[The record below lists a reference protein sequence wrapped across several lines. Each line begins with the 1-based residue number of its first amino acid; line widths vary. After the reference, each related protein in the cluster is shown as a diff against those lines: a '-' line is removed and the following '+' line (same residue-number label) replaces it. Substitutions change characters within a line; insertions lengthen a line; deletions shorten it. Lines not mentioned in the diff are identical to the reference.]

1 MIREPSRVMLSISE
15 NIGLAFVDCGVGVE
29 LGVEF
34 GVEFGVSLNSGVASG
49 VEVTIDAV
57 GLGVGEPLRFE
68 SSRFP
73 RVTISAIKT
82 PNTPST
88 KTIAS
93 IHGNGLR
100 RGRSSADSDAV

>member
-15 NIGLAFVDCGVGVE
+15 NIG
-29 LGVEF
+29 VEF
-34 GVEFGVSLNSGVASG
+34 GVEFGVSFSSGVASG
-49 VEVTIDAV
+49 VEATIDAV
-57 GLGVGEPLRFE
+57 GRGVGETLLLK

-82 PNTPST
+82 PNKPIT
-88 KTIAS
+88 KMIAT

-100 RGRSSADSDAV
+100 RGRSAAVSDAV